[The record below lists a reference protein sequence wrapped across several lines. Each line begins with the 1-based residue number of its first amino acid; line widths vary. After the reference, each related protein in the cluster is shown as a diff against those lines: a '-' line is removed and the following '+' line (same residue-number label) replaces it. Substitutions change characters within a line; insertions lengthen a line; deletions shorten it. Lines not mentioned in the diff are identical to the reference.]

1 MSDFFLDNPDL
12 AFRLEHAGLERVVR
26 LREDA
31 YAQAQD
37 FSYAPRDYEDAVDSF
52 RRALEVVG
60 EIAGEFV
67 APRAEEVDRV
77 GSALVGG
84 EVCYAPGIAASLER
98 LRQADLMGITLP
110 RRFGGLNFPVSV
122 AMMVVEMVS
131 RADPALMNIFG
142 LQDIAD
148 TINKFAG
155 EDLKAEY
162 LPRFCSGE
170 VTGSMALTEPEAGS
184 DLQNVQLKATLGE
197 DGVWRLNGVKRFITN
212 GCGQVSLV
220 LARSEE
226 GTTDARGLSLFVY
239 ERDEHMKIRRLEDK
253 LGIHGSP
260 TCELQFSD
268 APARLVGE
276 RRRGLTT
283 YVMSLMNGARL
294 AIAAQAQGIAEA
306 AFRAA
311 AKYADERV
319 QFGAPIRRLTAVA
332 AMLADMKV
340 DVEASRA
347 LLYETSLIVDMK
359 DALEHRIGGLAPS
372 DAPADDVRE
381 LRSELKRYTRLAA
394 LYTPI
399 CKACATEMANRVT
412 YDSLQIHGG
421 SGYMRDF
428 AVERHTRDAR
438 ITNIYEGTTQL
449 QVVAAIGGVLGGA
462 LAERLDEY
470 DDWDLSAT
478 PELLERLRATRHQLD
493 EAVTVVRQA
502 GDERFRDFHGRRLV
516 EMGIDLVC
524 GYLLLR
530 DAQRDTRKLL
540 VARHFIDAACGRVAG
555 GAHRISESRPS
566 DLDDLAALSRD

>member
-1 MSDFFLDNPDL
+1 
-12 AFRLEHAGLERVVR
+12 
-26 LREDA
+26 
-31 YAQAQD
+31 
-37 FSYAPRDYEDAVDSF
+37 
-52 RRALEVVG
+52 
-60 EIAGEFV
+60 
-67 APRAEEVDRV
+67 
-77 GSALVGG
+77 
-84 EVCYAPGIAASLER
+84 
-98 LRQADLMGITLP
+98 
-110 RRFGGLNFPVSV
+110 
-122 AMMVVEMVS
+122 
-131 RADPALMNIFG
+131 
-142 LQDIAD
+142 
-148 TINKFAG
+148 
-155 EDLKAEY
+155 
-162 LPRFCSGE
+162 
-170 VTGSMALTEPEAGS
+170 
-184 DLQNVQLKATLGE
+184 
-197 DGVWRLNGVKRFITN
+197 
-212 GCGQVSLV
+212 
-220 LARSEE
+220 
-226 GTTDARGLSLFVY
+226 
-239 ERDEHMKIRRLEDK
+239 
-253 LGIHGSP
+253 
-260 TCELQFSD
+260 
-268 APARLVGE
+268 
-276 RRRGLTT
+276 
-283 YVMSLMNGARL
+283 
-294 AIAAQAQGIAEA
+294 
-306 AFRAA
+306 
-311 AKYADERV
+311 
-319 QFGAPIRRLTAVA
+319 
-332 AMLADMKV
+332 
-340 DVEASRA
+340 
-347 LLYETSLIVDMK
+347 MK
-359 DALEHRIGGLAPS
+359 DALEQRIGGLAPS

-502 GDERFRDFHGRRLV
+502 GDERFRDFHARRLV